1 MLDILGNEGP
11 NWTAFDA
18 LSTGDTNGF
27 LKRFVTKCA
36 HLEVVTSIGHV
47 NGVNAHDLP
56 AGSNAYTALDT
67 LIGVK
72 IEEGVARVYRKV
84 LSYAT

>member
-1 MLDILGNEGP
+1 MLDILGNESP
-11 NWTAFDA
+11 HWTAFDA
-18 LSTGDTNGF
+18 LPTGDTNGF
-27 LKRFVTKCA
+27 LERFVTKGA
-36 HLEVVTSIGHV
+36 NLEVVTAIGHV
-47 NGVNAHDLP
+47 NGVNAHDFS

-72 IEEGVARVYRKV
+72 IEKGVARVYRKV